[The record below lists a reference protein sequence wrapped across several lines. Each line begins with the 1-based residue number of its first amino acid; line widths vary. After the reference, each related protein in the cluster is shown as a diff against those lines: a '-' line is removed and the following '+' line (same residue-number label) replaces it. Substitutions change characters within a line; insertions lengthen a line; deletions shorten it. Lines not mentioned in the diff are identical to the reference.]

1 MVKWIDSTS
10 CDPCFDILWCYT
22 SSVGFFEQPQPF
34 PLVYHVVWTSRHEFT
49 ANTVEGPVQRTVD
62 GLVQRTA
69 LAIVLYVKGMQR
81 GECLPSLLP
90 QEGPGFRA
98 TIGYQ
103 ESGPGA
109 SLYHNT

>member
-1 MVKWIDSTS
+1 MV
-10 CDPCFDILWCYT
+10 L
-22 SSVGFFEQPQPF
+22 
-34 PLVYHVVWTSRHEFT
+34 SR
-49 ANTVEGPVQRTVD
+49 GQ
-62 GLVQRTA
+62 
-69 LAIVLYVKGMQR
+69 VLYVKGMQR

-98 TIGYQ
+98 TIGNQ

>member
-10 CDPCFDILWCYT
+10 CEPCFDILWCYT

-69 LAIVLYVKGMQR
+69 LAVAAGVFFAKLAVMTLVG
-81 GECLPSLLP
+81 LWV
-90 QEGPGFRA
+90 
-98 TIGYQ
+98 
-103 ESGPGA
+103 SGTLVSSMFHA
-109 SLYHNT
+109 